1 MPELS
6 RYAIIACLLLLTLSP
21 MTVHADPVIIAHRG
35 ASAYLPEHTL
45 PAKVLAHA
53 QGADF
58 LEQDVVMTADDRLV
72 VLHDLTLGRIS
83 DVAERFPDRAR
94 EDGQFY
100 VIDFTLEE
108 LRQLRITEARRSTP
122 EGPEPV
128 YPGRFPPEQGHF
140 TIHTLT
146 EEIEL
151 IQGLNRT
158 TGRTAGIYPELKSP
172 WFHHQHGKDLAR
184 AMLLVLKAYG
194 YDHPGAP
201 VYLQSFDPAELQR
214 VHDELLP
221 AMDMDIPLIQ
231 LIARNEWRETFQ
243 RQSDGSWLP
252 LDYTPMRTPDGLADV
267 SRYASGIGPAFDML
281 VEITDDGRV
290 RRLPLIDEA
299 HDLGLQVHP
308 YTFRA
313 DSGMVPPYADSF
325 EDFVRFFVRDIGVD
339 GLFTDFPD
347 RALEALR

>member
-1 MPELS
+1 MSNLP
-6 RYAIIACLLLLTLSP
+6 RYAIILGLTFLALSP
-21 MTVHADPVIIAHRG
+21 MTLHADPIIIAHRG

-58 LEQDVVMTADDRLV
+58 LEQDVVMTADDHLV

-83 DVAERFPDRAR
+83 DVADRFPDRVR

-100 VIDFTLEE
+100 VIDFTLDE
-108 LRQLRITEARRSTP
+108 LRKLRITEARRTTP

-128 YPGRFPPEQGHF
+128 YPGRFPPEQGYF
-140 TIHTLT
+140 TIHTLA

-158 TGRTAGIYPELKSP
+158 RGRTAGIYPELKAP

-184 AMLLVLKAYG
+184 AMLELLKHYG
-194 YDHPGAP
+194 YDHPDAP
-201 VYLQSFDPAELQR
+201 VFLQSFDAAELQR

-221 AMDMDIPLIQ
+221 TLDMDIPLIQ
-231 LIARNEWRETFQ
+231 LIGRNEWRETFQ
-243 RQSDGSWLP
+243 RQPDGSWGL
-252 LDYTPMRTPDGLADV
+252 LDYTAMRSPEGLADV
-267 SRYASGIGPAFDML
+267 SRYAQGIGPAFDML
-281 VEITDDGRV
+281 VETTEDGRF
-290 RRLPLIDEA
+290 RRLPLTEQA
-299 HDLGLQVHP
+299 HDRGLQVHP

-325 EDFVRFFVRDIGVD
+325 EDFVRFFIRDIGVD